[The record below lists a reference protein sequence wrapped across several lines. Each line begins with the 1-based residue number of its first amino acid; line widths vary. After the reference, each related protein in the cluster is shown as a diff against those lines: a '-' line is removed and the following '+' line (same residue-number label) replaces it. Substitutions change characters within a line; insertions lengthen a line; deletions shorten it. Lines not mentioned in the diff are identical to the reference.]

1 MYDGSIAFSTAL
13 DNKRLE
19 KQLAALKV
27 KIEKKTQD
35 IAKLTQKRDAAKGNG
50 FFDDN
55 VLNAE
60 KAKLQEMK
68 IQLADIR
75 ARAKDK
81 SLGQGQR
88 NAAKDLIPFLQEE
101 LADQRTRV
109 REMQAEWDK
118 LHNAVERYDAQIAE
132 ATKELERQKRTA
144 GQIEE
149 QLDANAG
156 AGAQE
161 RMADYLEKN
170 SALYEQLRGV
180 LGKTADA
187 SAVLDGLAGATGGK
201 LSGAFQ
207 TAGDAVSK
215 FGTALSGMVAKAA
228 PFLAVATVIFGL
240 LKKLWSAAQDF
251 AVGFTNALKRGAAA
265 VYSFGSA
272 VAKNFVAALKAIGRL
287 SGSFAKTV
295 AGITKN
301 IVRLTKRLNVFSRM
315 AETLGGAVKQLGS
328 TIKSALVFSVIYKG
342 LSLLREQVGSY
353 LMVNE
358 QFSTALRRLQGVLLT
373 AFQPIYDMVVPA
385 LTTLVNALTHAIAVL
400 AQFFAG
406 LFGTTAKK
414 AQTNA
419 KALYGEA
426 TALKATGKA
435 AEEAA
440 GSLAGFDEI
449 NQIQTEDKSGS
460 GGGSST
466 PDTGAIFDY
475 SYEETPFASWGEI
488 FNAFLDDLLEG
499 IPKLEAAFRRFADGL
514 NGWAQKVYDMFT
526 FPGVLD
532 KVKKLGEDLA
542 NALNGLVDAIEWE
555 LLGQALGA
563 GLNLALNFLTSLLY
577 GFDWINLGRSL
588 AAFVNGLVSEIDWY
602 NTISTI
608 PWMGIGT
615 QIAAFLNGIDW
626 YGTITSVLTAIQAA
640 VIALSSLVLRFIE
653 GLEWEAIAKQIYT
666 AINDSMDRVDWTGVG
681 WVIGEAFT
689 HTFDFVRDVVSG
701 INWYE
706 IGQNIA
712 DLIIGFDFASALG
725 SLADAL
731 AAGINAAIQLARGLL
746 DRLGPEAQGI
756 AEGIAERLR
765 NAVESV
771 EWDAL
776 GGVIGDGVKTA
787 LSFVAGLLDP
797 ELFSE
802 IGKAIGDFLVNLD
815 WPGLVGG
822 LAEVIANGIASAV
835 AAIQGFMS
843 AVQPNLQQI
852 AEDIAAKINE
862 FVETVDWAE
871 LGQTIHDGIDAA
883 LDFLITILDNL
894 DWEAIGDA
902 VVDFLANLNWG
913 TLLNKWGTVVG
924 KAVGG
929 ALKGIDLTEA
939 TALGG
944 SIVGG
949 MLGGMLNEW
958 NESGGI
964 LGWIKRKLFS
974 PFVEGFCNIFGI
986 HSPSTVME
994 EQGGYIIGGL
1004 FKGIEDSWKSITDF
1018 FDQKLEALK
1027 KSLSDTWKNIKTTA
1041 AEKWKEIKDSTL
1053 GKTWDSIR
1061 ENARKKFD
1069 ETAKK
1074 ASDAWDSVKKDSP
1087 GKWNEIKTSLANS
1100 WDQIKRD
1107 SGEKFRSTKDTI
1119 IQTMDGL
1126 KNHGWRSI
1134 GETVVSGIVSG
1145 LRTIWNTLTG
1155 WVRDVKSAIADA
1167 LSGANS
1173 SRGGG
1178 FGVSVPSGGFGG
1190 RARVAVQA
1198 VPDISTFEV
1207 PALAHGAVIPPNR
1220 EFLAVLGD
1228 QGNGNNLEAPEGL
1241 IRQLFREEL
1250 GSTAELLR
1258 AILKAVKDGH
1268 IIMVDGAV
1276 FGRTAIKT
1284 INDSNAAAGK
1294 QQLNI

>member
-1 MYDGSIAFSTAL
+1 M
-13 DNKRLE
+13 
-19 KQLAALKV
+19 
-27 KIEKKTQD
+27 
-35 IAKLTQKRDAAKGNG
+35 
-50 FFDDN
+50 
-55 VLNAE
+55 
-60 KAKLQEMK
+60 
-68 IQLADIR
+68 
-75 ARAKDK
+75 
-81 SLGQGQR
+81 
-88 NAAKDLIPFLQEE
+88 
-101 LADQRTRV
+101 
-109 REMQAEWDK
+109 
-118 LHNAVERYDAQIAE
+118 
-132 ATKELERQKRTA
+132 
-144 GQIEE
+144 
-149 QLDANAG
+149 
-156 AGAQE
+156 
-161 RMADYLEKN
+161 
-170 SALYEQLRGV
+170 
-180 LGKTADA
+180 
-187 SAVLDGLAGATGGK
+187 
-201 LSGAFQ
+201 
-207 TAGDAVSK
+207 
-215 FGTALSGMVAKAA
+215 
-228 PFLAVATVIFGL
+228 
-240 LKKLWSAAQDF
+240 
-251 AVGFTNALKRGAAA
+251 
-265 VYSFGSA
+265 
-272 VAKNFVAALKAIGRL
+272 AKNFVAALKAIGRL

-588 AAFVNGLVSEIDWY
+588 AAFVNGLVSEIDWYEFGRLLWAGFKIGLETLAGFILGLDMPLLAEAASSIVNGFFDEMY

-949 MLGGMLNEW
+949 MLGGMLNKWIRRHPRLDQAEAVLSLCGGLLQHFRDSLPVHRHGGAGRLYHRRPVQGHRGFL
-958 NESGGI
+958 EEHHGLLRPEAGGAEKEPVRHLEEHQDHSGG
-964 LGWIKRKLFS
+964 K
-974 PFVEGFCNIFGI
+974 VE
-986 HSPSTVME
+986 
-994 EQGGYIIGGL
+994 
-1004 FKGIEDSWKSITDF
+1004 
-1018 FDQKLEALK
+1018 
-1027 KSLSDTWKNIKTTA
+1027 
-1041 AEKWKEIKDSTL
+1041 
-1053 GKTWDSIR
+1053 
-1061 ENARKKFD
+1061 
-1069 ETAKK
+1069 
-1074 ASDAWDSVKKDSP
+1074 
-1087 GKWNEIKTSLANS
+1087 
-1100 WDQIKRD
+1100 
-1107 SGEKFRSTKDTI
+1107 
-1119 IQTMDGL
+1119 
-1126 KNHGWRSI
+1126 
-1134 GETVVSGIVSG
+1134 
-1145 LRTIWNTLTG
+1145 
-1155 WVRDVKSAIADA
+1155 
-1167 LSGANS
+1167 
-1173 SRGGG
+1173 
-1178 FGVSVPSGGFGG
+1178 
-1190 RARVAVQA
+1190 
-1198 VPDISTFEV
+1198 
-1207 PALAHGAVIPPNR
+1207 
-1220 EFLAVLGD
+1220 GD
-1228 QGNGNNLEAPEGL
+1228 QGFHPWKNLGFHPRERQEKIRRDSQEGQRRL
-1241 IRQLFREEL
+1241 GQREKGFPRQVERDQDFPRQLL
-1250 GSTAELLR
+1250 GSDQEGRRGEIPQYQGHDHPDDGRPEKPRLEVHRRDGGERHRQRPPDHLEHPDRLGPGCEERYRGRPQRGEQQQGRRLWRFRPLR
-1258 AILKAVKDGH
+1258 RFRRPGPRGGPGSAGYLHLRGPGP
-1268 IIMVDGAV
+1268 GAWR
-1276 FGRTAIKT
+1276 GDPA
-1284 INDSNAAAGK
+1284 
-1294 QQLNI
+1294 